1 MPLAVPLHGE
11 AVGALGHGR
20 ALVLLYPV
28 AIGQLDLVDGVA
40 HLHDGVYRAFF
51 SARNISRHVNYRL
64 QILAV
69 HTGIDGGL
77 LQIRHFLQRDL
88 PTGRS
93 REPEVFKILNA
104 GTIGP

>member
-40 HLHDGVYRAFF
+40 HLHDGVHRAFL
-51 SARNISRHVNYRL
+51 SARNISRHINHSL
-64 QILAV
+64 QILAI
-69 HTGIDGGL
+69 HAGIDGGL
-77 LQIRHFLQRDL
+77 LQIRHFLESDL
-88 PTGRS
+88 SSGRS
-93 REPEVFKILNA
+93 RELEVFKILNA